1 MGVWDP
7 WNETM
12 GSSEWGYENLGMRLW
27 DPWNEIVRAWDRTN
41 EIFPLQTYNLRDP
54 SSVLKVVRNSNVVI
68 NLVGRDYETRSEPP
82 VMREGGCLPVSSV
95 HW

>member
-1 MGVWDP
+1 M
-7 WNETM
+7 
-12 GSSEWGYENLGMRLW
+12 EWGYGILGMRLW
-27 DPWNEIVRAWDRTN
+27 DPWNEIVRAWDRTS

-82 VMREGGCLPVSSV
+82 LSSLFLIETSFSITATLYQLLV
-95 HW
+95 LLQEL